1 MSVSIAVVM
10 IVVVVVVL
18 VVMVVVVVLD
28 NMVGLL
34 VGLVGSWTIRSM
46 SMVRAMATTSIVS
59 TSSALSN
66 NDQTKKRKE
75 RKSHWQSHLE
85 EIVSHG
91 KEVLI
96 KKCFLFLSA
105 ANGSTE
111 ELGPPAHQKATDA
124 NQIQAFAFAGVAW

>member
-10 IVVVVVVL
+10 VVVVVVVL

-66 NDQTKKRKE
+66 NDQTKKCKE
-75 RKSHWQSHLE
+75 RKTH
-85 EIVSHG
+85 
-91 KEVLI
+91 
-96 KKCFLFLSA
+96 
-105 ANGSTE
+105 
-111 ELGPPAHQKATDA
+111 
-124 NQIQAFAFAGVAW
+124 